1 MHHSP
6 ARRRTC
12 LGIAAFLVS
21 RSWAGTSA
29 STNGW
34 PKRPIRLVVPGPAGA
49 GMDIFARVIAS
60 HLHRALGQPVVV
72 DNRPGANSL
81 IGTDMVAKSAADG
94 YTLLITPSSA
104 VAINPVI
111 QPKMPY
117 DALKDLTPVAQ
128 VGAAGILLLAHPS
141 SGFRNLADM
150 VRYAKA
156 NPGKLSYGSWGNGST
171 GHLVMEGIKAHYGLS
186 MQHVPYKGNA
196 QLVTDLLSKNMLL
209 GFTDI
214 ASPVP
219 HVRSGKLVAL
229 ACTGSARGPALPE
242 VPTLTEQGYPFSKE
256 GWYGV
261 FAPAGTPVEIVQRLN
276 AEINRILAN
285 DDVVQ
290 KYAQQNMPRPAT
302 KTVAQFAAIVRDD
315 VTAWQKL
322 AKGAGLQID

>member
-6 ARRRTC
+6 VRRRTC

-21 RSWAGTSA
+21 QAWAGTSA
-29 STNGW
+29 ATSGW

-49 GMDIFARVIAS
+49 GMDIFARLIAS
-60 HLHRALGQPVVV
+60 HLQQALGQPVVV

-94 YTLLITPSSA
+94 YTLLMTPSSA
-104 VAINPVI
+104 IAINPVI

-128 VGAAGILLLAHPS
+128 VGAAGILLVAHPS
-141 SGFRNLADM
+141 TGFRNLADM

-156 NPGKLSYGSWGNGST
+156 NPNKLSYGSWGNGSS

-186 MQHVPYKGNA
+186 MQHVPYKGSA

-219 HVRSGKLVAL
+219 HIRSGKLVAL
-229 ACTGSARGPALPE
+229 ACTGAARGPALPE
-242 VPTLTEQGYPFSKE
+242 VPTLTEQSYPFNKE
-256 GWYGV
+256 GWYGL
-261 FAPAGTPVEIVQRLN
+261 FAPAGTPPEIVQRLN
-276 AEINRILAN
+276 AEINRILAK
-285 DDVVQ
+285 DDVIQ
-290 KYAQQNMPRPAT
+290 KYAQQNMPPPAK
-302 KTVAQFAAIVRDD
+302 KTVAQFAATVRDD
-315 VTAWQKL
+315 VTVWQGL
-322 AKGAGLQID
+322 AKVAGLQID

>member
-6 ARRRTC
+6 LRRRTC
-12 LGIAAFLVS
+12 LGIAALLVS
-21 RSWAGTSA
+21 HPWA
-29 STNGW
+29 STAAPTKGW
-34 PKRPIRLVVPGPAGA
+34 PTRPIRLVVPGPAGA
-49 GMDIFARVIAS
+49 GMDLFARVIAA
-60 HLHRALGQPVVV
+60 HLQQALGQPVVV

-94 YTLLITPSSA
+94 YTLLLTPSSA
-104 VAINPVI
+104 VALNPVLL
-111 QPKMPY
+111 PKLPY

-128 VGAAGILLLAHPS
+128 VGAAGVLLVAHPS
-141 SGFRNLADM
+141 TGFRNLADM
-150 VRYAKA
+150 VRYVKA
-156 NPGKLSYGSWGNGST
+156 NPDKLAYGSWGNGST
-171 GHLVMEGIKAHYGLS
+171 GHLIMEGIKAHYGLS
-186 MQHVPYKGNA
+186 MQHVPYKGSA

-229 ACTGSARGPALPE
+229 ACTGAKRGPALPE
-242 VPTLTEQGYPFSKE
+242 VQTLTEQGYPFNKE

-261 FAPAGTPVEIVQRLN
+261 FAPAGTPQDIVQRLN

-302 KTVAQFAAIVRDD
+302 KTVAQFSAIVRDD
-315 VTAWQKL
+315 VMAWQKL
-322 AKGAGLQID
+322 AKEAGLQID